1 MGRCDVCERTKA
13 SLQYLPCL
21 IHRACRSCA
30 GKIACLESASKGCSI
45 CECQFEDEEED
56 ELLLRHENVS
66 RLRMES
72 PYTFGRSPIPRNTP
86 VQRSIQSPADPG
98 MDGRMSPCPPP
109 SDRSDTPGEDMPVGP
124 RSFRTKKMQEK
135 FNTISYESFQT
146 RSANDFGLKR
156 PIEKGKFLKK
166 AGPYVPSPP
175 RHREMLLSSR
185 GSDDLD
191 SVGSSLGR
199 MSQAD
204 ITDMGL
210 PVQASGSRPDQTQSP
225 LQSPRL
231 MRPSPTHLKTE
242 SLPSYIKPLDGDK
255 LPPLP
260 QADSPTKKQC
270 HLPPKDLATIGID
283 VDTDLDKE
291 NPAAQYLF
299 DKPTPPTKKADPP
312 KAKSLSRG
320 MAGPVSSTT
329 GSNQRSR
336 FNLTTNKELTKQV
349 KYWPFLIERMGWN
362 YILLAPWSCSRTMI
376 EVFAHW

>member
-1 MGRCDVCERTKA
+1 MLPYFRKSVMGRCDVCERTKA

-30 GKIACLESASKGCSI
+30 GKIACLEPASKGCSI
-45 CECQFEDEEED
+45 CECQFDDEEED
-56 ELLLRHENVS
+56 ELLLRNETVS
-66 RLRMES
+66 RLRVES
-72 PYTFGRSPIPRNTP
+72 PYTFGRSPRNTP
-86 VQRSIQSPADPG
+86 VQRSLQSPLDAG

-109 SDRSDTPGEDMPVGP
+109 SDRSDTPGEDAPTGP
-124 RSFRTKKMQEK
+124 RSFRTRKMQER

-146 RSANDFGLKR
+146 RSANDLGLKR
-156 PIEKGKFLKK
+156 PIEKGKFLRK

-175 RHREMLLSSR
+175 RHLGRIIPENREMLLSSR

-204 ITDMGL
+204 ITDMGV
-210 PVQASGSRPDQTQSP
+210 PVQPSGSRPDHTRSP
-225 LQSPRL
+225 LQSPGL

-242 SLPSYIKPLDGDK
+242 SLPSYMKPSGGSK

-260 QADSPTKKQC
+260 QADSPMKNQC

-283 VDTDLDKE
+283 VDANLDKE

-299 DKPTPPTKKADPP
+299 GKPPQPPKKTEPP

-329 GSNQRSR
+329 GNNTKSR
-336 FNLTTNKELTKQV
+336 FNLPTNREATKQV
-349 KYWPFLIERMGWN
+349 GDW
-362 YILLAPWSCSRTMI
+362 
-376 EVFAHW
+376 